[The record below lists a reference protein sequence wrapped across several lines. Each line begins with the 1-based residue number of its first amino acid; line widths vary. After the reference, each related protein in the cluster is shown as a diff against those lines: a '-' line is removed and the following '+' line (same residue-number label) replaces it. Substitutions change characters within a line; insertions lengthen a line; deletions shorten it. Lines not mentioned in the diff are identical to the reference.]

1 MASSPH
7 AGGNPLSRRR
17 LLKIGG
23 VVGATV
29 AGGAW
34 LAMRGGGDEHYRS
47 LCPGAKPLVL
57 STKEL
62 GVLAAFC
69 DRVCPAPSDAQ
80 PGARVIR
87 VAERVDRELSFH
99 TAKMRSDV
107 QAALFVLEH
116 GGWLHFSTTRF
127 TRLSPDAQDA
137 ALTRMGIDGNEVER
151 QVFSNLKL
159 LALFFYYCDE
169 RTWKAMHYDGPFA
182 ARQAPE
188 ADSRLDA
195 EAAHG

>member
-17 LLKIGG
+17 FLKVGG
-23 VVGATV
+23 VVGVAV

-47 LCPGAKPLVL
+47 LCPGASPVVL
-57 STKEL
+57 SQKEL

-69 DRVCPAPSDAQ
+69 DRVCPAPSATQ
-80 PGARVIR
+80 PGPRVVR
-87 VAERVDRELSFH
+87 VAERIDRELSFH
-99 TAKMRSDV
+99 TNTMRSDV
-107 QAALFVLEH
+107 KAALFVLEH
-116 GGWLHFSTTRF
+116 GGWLHLSTTRF

-137 ALTRMGIDGNEVER
+137 ALTRMGIDGNELER

-169 RTWKAMHYDGPFA
+169 RTWKAIHYQGPSA
-182 ARQAPE
+182 ARKAPE
-188 ADSRLDA
+188 ADSRVG